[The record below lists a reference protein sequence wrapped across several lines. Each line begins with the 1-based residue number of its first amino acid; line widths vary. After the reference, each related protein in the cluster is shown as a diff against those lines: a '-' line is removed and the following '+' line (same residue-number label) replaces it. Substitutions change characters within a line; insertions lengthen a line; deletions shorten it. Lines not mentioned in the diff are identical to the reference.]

1 MEEWQSTFRGIA
13 AEAGLALQ
21 PATILSH
28 LRQTQQQRHD
38 PPASTSGSAEEVSAL
53 KQRESQLQIQLME
66 KMLEN
71 MELRKH
77 LQTAKAAAEPN
88 VVQVE
93 QVSQFVYADA

>member
-1 MEEWQSTFRGIA
+1 M
-13 AEAGLALQ
+13 LL
-21 PATILSH
+21 H
-28 LRQTQQQRHD
+28 VRQMHQQRQD
-38 PPASTSGSAEEVSAL
+38 PSTLTSGSADEVSAL
-53 KQRESQLQIQLME
+53 KQRESQLQVQLMD

-93 QVSQFVYADA
+93 TLAVMLAC